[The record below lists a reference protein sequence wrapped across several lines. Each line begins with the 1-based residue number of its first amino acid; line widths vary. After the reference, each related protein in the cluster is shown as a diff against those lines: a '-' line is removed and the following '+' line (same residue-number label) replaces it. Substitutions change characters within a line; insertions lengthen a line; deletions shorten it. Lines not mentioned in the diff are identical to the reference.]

1 MYQVSNKDENKSP
14 VKKDIENKHQKKEKN
29 SWLGGFA
36 KLWKPSN
43 NVNITQ

>member
-1 MYQVSNKDENKSP
+1 M
-14 VKKDIENKHQKKEKN
+14 ENKHQKKEKN

-43 NVNITQ
+43 NVDIKHNK